1 MKKEKQFG
9 LALLA
14 LCIILFVFYK
24 FRNIKPETP
33 HNTEIE
39 LLYQKNDSLEK
50 LTIVQLQTID
60 SLKKARKKLGEELVL
75 IKLQKSKLQINYTQI
90 KDVIQH
96 LPSDSSIVLLQSK
109 LSDTTQISGI
119 KYNKKQK
126 VLITPKQVTEI
137 NLNYASVDYY
147 LDYINSLQSEMDLMS
162 NSDSL
167 CNGIIAAYDSILL
180 NNNVLL
186 QNKDKEIDS
195 WQKENKDL
203 KKNLKNQKMKFFG
216 ASGVAAILMTILL
229 VK

>member
-75 IKLQKSKLQINYTQI
+75 IKLQKSNLQISYTQI

-126 VLITPKQVTEI
+126 VLITPEQVTEI

>member
-14 LCIILFVFYK
+14 LCIILFMFYK

-126 VLITPKQVTEI
+126 VLITPEQATEI